1 MSKINQIEQ
10 ELSQI
15 DASKFHK
22 LINTYLSKKFSFM
35 VHSNGTKIG
44 EDKPISGTPDSF
56 VALEDGDY
64 IFVECTTQK
73 SDIVSKFSK
82 DLNKCFD
89 ETKTGIGISKI
100 KKIILACNSDI
111 KPNEI
116 ESLKEYCRSKDIDL
130 CFIGISSLA
139 NDLYANYSKIAYDF
153 LGVSVDTVQILDE
166 SDFVAEYESGGYAT
180 PLNTVLCC
188 RDKEVADI
196 ELALKDSQITFIT
209 GKAGVGKTRLAIE
222 VAPKFAKENG
232 YKFKAIFNRGVNIY
246 DDLMAY
252 FKVEDEKFLIF
263 IDDVN
268 RIHQALGYLLNSFNK
283 KITNSQIKI
292 VATVRDYA
300 KDIIDKVPSNI
311 SYSVIEIQSMHNIS
325 VSEIIARNF
334 KNIDPA
340 YNEKIVEISQN
351 NPRMAFMACKIAQN
365 GSFDA
370 VNNTYDLYKE
380 YFKSAD
386 NDINIFGDIEIEKIV
401 AIVAF
406 FRVIDRQNDKQ
417 VEVIKQAFEVDIVA
431 IWDKIEK
438 LHRYEI
444 FDMYENSV
452 IKVSDQILASYLFY
466 KTVFV
471 DKSLKINSFIVN
483 FFPNYSG
490 KIRDVLNQIVPVF
503 DINLILKEL
512 KDPVDRLWIECSDKS
527 LLVGHDNNPIIE
539 FVEIFWYLKELE
551 ILEKLHEEI
560 QDLEQEHIDVN
571 STDVF
576 KDNDNRSDLVL
587 NILSLLSR
595 SNDESNLKITIEL
608 IVMYLN
614 KKPNKIHEVIY
625 TLVKDFGYE
634 FDSYT
639 DEYKKEKIVMDK
651 LWELS
656 KNSDTLLLRRLFI
669 GIASEMLGTD
679 FQDARYHGRTLNL
692 YNYNLVPTQAL
703 NDFRK
708 TIFERLDEIFK
719 SSYFLVDLEKFI
731 NAYSQKTNISNRKDI
746 LEQDSK
752 YMLDLTAKYF
762 NPKIYKHCKI
772 VRDFLSFLDG
782 NKISYDKNVQTV
794 FKHSC
799 FGIDDLLCLNPYK
812 LEGDNIEQNNACI
825 KNELTKFANNHKT
838 KGEWLELFNA
848 CVEIYNVIDDI
859 NPYRFRINFGIFL
872 EILSSNDSGLF
883 IEVLDE
889 YFKLGDPFL
898 LYLDCRILIA
908 TFGKNGT
915 FEFIEKQNFKAK
927 DFWKF
932 EIFRAIDENDITQT
946 NAKNLLDL
954 YKSADIAN
962 IPQYFDYLQKYE
974 NIEKDITLKI
984 LKVLCNMAISNN
996 KFLITIEMFF
1006 YQSTSM
1012 LDKYI
1017 KTDKKLIE
1025 TAYFMR
1031 LKDNIN
1037 FDHDANILNKFLN
1050 YDSDFIHRYI
1060 INILNA
1066 IGDHASGVNINT
1078 NFSILFNRTDYDEIF
1093 LKIIETIHDISSKK
1107 FVFGKGEFLKS
1118 FFMGFRSPLLDTQ
1131 KTINIIEQFIDKYF
1145 TDNEMMIFISR
1156 LICEF
1161 NSDESENANIDTRA
1175 HLYAYIISKN
1185 NDYELF
1191 KSLKFEKNLRMSHGS
1206 WVPVIQRDIEFYEKL
1221 MSMMDTANLLK
1232 HRTFINEMIDD
1243 LKSRINREKKFDF
1256 MEDERF
1262 YRY

>member
-56 VALEDGDY
+56 IALEDGNY

-73 SDIVSKFSK
+73 SDIVSKFLK
-82 DLNKCFD
+82 DLEKCFD
-89 ETKTGIGISKI
+89 EAKTGISISKI
-100 KKIILACNSDI
+100 KKVILACNSDI
-111 KPNEI
+111 KPNELEI
-116 ESLKEYCRSKDIDL
+116 LQKYCNSKDKL
-130 CFIGISSLA
+130 FFIGISSLA
-139 NDLYANYSKIAYDF
+139 NDLYANYSKIVYDF

-222 VAPKFAKENG
+222 VAPKFAKKHG

-300 KDIIDKVPSNI
+300 KDIIEKVPSNI
-311 SYSVIEIQSMHNIS
+311 SCSVIEIQSMDNIS
-325 VSEIIARNF
+325 VSEIISKNF
-334 KNIDPA
+334 KNIDSA
-340 YNEKIVEISQN
+340 YKEKILNISQN

-386 NDINIFGDIEIEKIV
+386 NDINIFGDIDIGKIV
-401 AIVAF
+401 AIAAF

-417 VEVIKQAFEVDIVA
+417 VKIIKQAFEVDVVA

-452 IKVSDQILASYLFY
+452 VKVSDQILASYLFY

-471 DKSLKINSFIVN
+471 DKSLKISSFIVN
-483 FFPNYSG
+483 FFPNHSG

-512 KDPVDRLWIECSDKS
+512 KDPVDRLWIKYSDKS
-527 LLVGHDNNPIIE
+527 LLSGHDNNPIIE
-539 FVEIFWYLKELE
+539 FVEIFWYLKESE

-571 STDVF
+571 SIDIF
-576 KDNDNRSDLVL
+576 KNGDNKSNLVL
-587 NILSLLSR
+587 KILSLLSR

-614 KKPNKIHEVIY
+614 KKPNKTHEVIY
-625 TLVKDFGYE
+625 TLVKDFGYGLN
-634 FDSYT
+634 SYGYG
-639 DEYKKEKIVMDK
+639 YKKENIVMDR

-656 KNSDTLLLRRLFI
+656 KNSDTLLLKRLFI
-669 GIASEMLGTD
+669 RIASEMLGTD
-679 FQDARYHGRTLNL
+679 FQDARYYGRTFNL
-692 YNYNLVPTQAL
+692 YNYTLVPTQAL

-719 SSYFLVDLEKFI
+719 NNCFLADLEKFI
-731 NAYSQKTNISNRKDI
+731 NTYYRKPNISNSI
-746 LEQDSK
+746 EIIEQDKK
-752 YMLDLTAKYF
+752 YIVDLVVKYF

-772 VRDFLSFLDG
+772 VRKFLSFLDE
-782 NKISYDKNVQTV
+782 NKISYDKNAQTL
-794 FKHSC
+794 FKYSY
-799 FGIDDLLCLNPYK
+799 FDTDDLLCASPYK
-812 LEGDNIEQNNACI
+812 NFKGNNVEQNKAYI
-825 KNELTKFANNHKT
+825 KNELEKISNNNKT
-838 KGEWLELFNA
+838 KDRWLKLLNI
-848 CVEIYNVIDDI
+848 CVEIYNVIDDSDTYSFK
-859 NPYRFRINFGIFL
+859 NNFSMLL
-872 EILSSNDSGLF
+872 EILSSDDSGLF
-883 IEVLDE
+883 IEVLGE

-898 LYLDCRILIA
+898 LYLDRRVLIKIL
-908 TFGKNGT
+908 GKKGA

-927 DFWKF
+927 DFWRF
-932 EIFRAIDENDITQT
+932 GIFAAIDENDITQT
-946 NAKNLLDL
+946 DVKNLLDL

-974 NIEKDITLKI
+974 NIRKGITLEI
-984 LKVLCNMAISNN
+984 LRVLCNRASNN
-996 KFLITIEMFF
+996 KFLRIIDVFF
-1006 YQSTSM
+1006 CHFTSI
-1012 LDKYI
+1012 LDEYI
-1017 KTDKKLIE
+1017 IADKELIE
-1025 TAYFMR
+1025 TAYFVC
-1031 LKDNIN
+1031 LKDDVN
-1037 FDHDANILNKFLN
+1037 FDYDAKILNKFLN
-1050 YDSDFIHRYI
+1050 HDSDFINRYI
-1060 INILNA
+1060 INILNTL
-1066 IGDHASGVNINT
+1066 GDYVSSVNIHT
-1078 NFSILFNRTDYDEIF
+1078 DFSILFDRSDYDKIF
-1093 LKIIETIHDISSKK
+1093 LEIIEITYGTLNKK
-1107 FVFGKGEFLKS
+1107 FVFGEGEFLKL
-1118 FFMGFRSPLLDTQ
+1118 FFMSFHLPLSNTQ

-1145 TDNEMMIFISR
+1145 TDNERMIFISR

-1161 NSDESENANIDTRA
+1161 NSDESENAEIDTRV
-1175 HLYAYIISKN
+1175 HLYAYMVSKN
-1185 NDYELF
+1185 SDYELF

-1221 MSMMDTANLLK
+1221 MSAMDTASLLK
-1232 HRTFINEMIDD
+1232 HRSFLVEIIGD
-1243 LKSRINREKKFDF
+1243 LKRRIDREKKSDF

-1262 YRY
+1262 DRY

>member
-56 VALEDGDY
+56 VALEDGNY

-73 SDIVSKFSK
+73 SDIVSKFLK
-82 DLNKCFD
+82 DLEKCFD
-89 ETKTGIGISKI
+89 EAKTGISISKI
-100 KKIILACNSDI
+100 KKVILACNSDI
-111 KPNEI
+111 KPNELEI
-116 ESLKEYCRSKDIDL
+116 LQKYCNSKDKL
-130 CFIGISSLA
+130 FFIGISSLA
-139 NDLYANYSKIAYDF
+139 NDLYANYSKIVYDF
-153 LGVSVDTVQILDE
+153 LGVSVDTMQILDK
-166 SDFVAEYESGGYAT
+166 SDFVVEYESGGYAT

-196 ELALKDSQITFIT
+196 ELALKDSQITFII

-311 SYSVIEIQSMHNIS
+311 SCSVIEIQSMHNIS
-325 VSEIIARNF
+325 VSEIISRNF

-340 YNEKIVEISQN
+340 YKEKILKISQN

-365 GSFDA
+365 GFFDA

-386 NDINIFGDIEIEKIV
+386 NDINIFGDIDIGKIV
-401 AIVAF
+401 AIVTF

-417 VEVIKQAFEVDIVA
+417 VKVIKQAFEVDIVA

-471 DKSLKINSFIVN
+471 DKSLKISSFIVN
-483 FFPNYSG
+483 FFPNHSG
-490 KIRDVLNQIVPVF
+490 KIRDIINQIIPVF

-512 KDPVDRLWIECSDKS
+512 KDPVDRLWIEYLDKS

-539 FVEIFWYLKELE
+539 FVEIFWYLKESE

-571 STDVF
+571 SMNVF

-587 NILSLLSR
+587 NIFSLLSR

-692 YNYNLVPTQAL
+692 YNYTLVPTQAL
-703 NDFRK
+703 INFRK

-719 SSYFLVDLEKFI
+719 SSCFLADLEKFI

-772 VRDFLSFLDG
+772 VRNFLSFLDG
-782 NKISYDKNVQTV
+782 NKISYDENIQTV
-794 FKHSC
+794 FKHSY
-799 FGIDDLLCLNPYK
+799 FDTDDLLCTSPHRFK
-812 LEGDNIEQNNACI
+812 DNDIEHI
-825 KNELTKFANNHKT
+825 KNKLIQFANNNKT
-838 KGEWLELFNA
+838 KDEWIGLFNV
-848 CVEIYNVIDDI
+848 CVEIYNVIDDT
-859 NPYRFRINFGIFL
+859 NPHSFRSNFGILL
-872 EILSSNDSGLF
+872 EILSSNDSQLF
-883 IEVLDE
+883 IEVLGE

-898 LYLDCRILIA
+898 LYLDRRILIKIL
-908 TFGKNGT
+908 GKNGA

-927 DFWKF
+927 DFWRF
-932 EIFRAIDENDITQT
+932 GIFAAIDENDITQT
-946 NAKNLLDL
+946 DVKNLLDL
-954 YKSADIAN
+954 YKSADITN
-962 IPQYFDYLQKYE
+962 IPQHFDYLQKYE
-974 NIEKDITLKI
+974 NIRKRITLEI
-984 LKVLCNMAISNN
+984 LRVLCNRASNN
-996 KFLITIEMFF
+996 KFLRIIDVFF
-1006 YQSTSM
+1006 CHFTSI
-1012 LDKYI
+1012 LDEYI
-1017 KTDKKLIE
+1017 IADKELIE
-1025 TAYFMR
+1025 TAYFVC
-1031 LKDNIN
+1031 LKDDVN
-1037 FDHDANILNKFLN
+1037 FDYDAKILNKFLN
-1050 YDSDFIHRYI
+1050 HDSDFINRYI
-1060 INILNA
+1060 INILN
-1066 IGDHASGVNINT
+1066 ILGDYVSSVNIHT
-1078 NFSILFNRTDYDEIF
+1078 DFSILFDRSDYDKIF
-1093 LKIIETIHDISSKK
+1093 LEIIEITYGILNKK
-1107 FVFGKGEFLKS
+1107 FVFGEGEFLKL
-1118 FFMGFRSPLLDTQ
+1118 FFMSFHLPLSDTQ

-1145 TDNEMMIFISR
+1145 TDNERMIFISR

-1161 NSDESENANIDTRA
+1161 NGDESENANIDTRA

-1191 KSLKFEKNLRMSHGS
+1191 KSLKFEKNLRMSHGG

-1221 MSMMDTANLLK
+1221 MSAMDTVNLLK
-1232 HRTFINEMIDD
+1232 HRSFLEEIIDD
-1243 LKSRINREKKFDF
+1243 LKRRIDREKKSDF

-1262 YRY
+1262 DRY

>member
-56 VALEDGDY
+56 VALEDGNY

-73 SDIVSKFSK
+73 SDILSKFLK
-82 DLNKCFD
+82 DLKKCFD
-89 ETKTGIGISKI
+89 EAKTGISISKI
-100 KKIILACNSDI
+100 KKVILACNCDI
-111 KPNEI
+111 KPNELEI
-116 ESLKEYCRSKDIDL
+116 LQKYCNSKDKL
-130 CFIGISSLA
+130 FFIGISSLA
-139 NDLYANYSKIAYDF
+139 NDLYVNYSKIAYDF
-153 LGVSVDTVQILDE
+153 LGVSVDTMQILDE

-196 ELALKDSQITFIT
+196 EFALKDNQITFIT
-209 GKAGVGKTRLAIE
+209 GKAGVGKTRLTIE

-232 YKFKAIFNRGVNIY
+232 YKFKAIFNRGINIY

-252 FKVEDEKFLIF
+252 FNVKDEKFLIF

-268 RIHQALGYLLNSFNK
+268 RIHQALGYLLNSFK
-283 KITNSQIKI
+283 KRIANFEIKI
-292 VATVRDYA
+292 VTTVRDYA
-300 KDIIDKVPSNI
+300 KDIIEKVPSNI
-311 SYSVIEIQSMHNIS
+311 SCSVIEIQSMHNIS
-325 VSEIIARNF
+325 VSEIISRNF
-334 KNIDPA
+334 KNIDPV
-340 YNEKIVEISQN
+340 YKEKILEISQN
-351 NPRMAFMACKIAQN
+351 NPRMAFMACKIAEN

-370 VNNTYDLYKE
+370 INNTYDLYKE

-386 NDINIFGDIEIEKIV
+386 NDINIFGDIDIGKIV
-401 AIVAF
+401 AIAAF
-406 FRVIDRQNDKQ
+406 LRAIDRQNDKQ
-417 VEVIKQAFEVDIVA
+417 VEVIKQAFEIDIVA

-471 DKSLKINSFIVN
+471 DKSLKISSFIVN
-483 FFPNYSG
+483 FFPNHSG

-512 KDPVDRLWIECSDKS
+512 KDPVDKLWIEYSDKS
-527 LLVGHDNNPIIE
+527 LLAGHDNNPIME
-539 FVEIFWYLKELE
+539 FIEIFWYLKESE
-551 ILEKLHEEI
+551 ILEKLHGEI
-560 QDLEQEHIDVN
+560 QNLEQEHIDVN
-571 STDVF
+571 SIDIF
-576 KDNDNRSDLVL
+576 KRSDNKSDTILY
-587 NILSLLSR
+587 ILSLLSR
-595 SNDESNLKITIEL
+595 SNDENNLKIAIEL

-614 KKPNKIHEVIY
+614 KKPNKIYEVID
-625 TLVKDFGYE
+625 TLVKEFGYE
-634 FDSYT
+634 LDSCM

-692 YNYNLVPTQAL
+692 YNYTLVPTQAL
-703 NDFRK
+703 INFRK

-782 NKISYDKNVQTV
+782 NKISYDKNAQTV
-794 FKHSC
+794 FKHSY
-799 FGIDDLLCLNPYK
+799 FDTDDLLCTSPHRFKGN
-812 LEGDNIEQNNACI
+812 DIEHI
-825 KNELTKFANNHKT
+825 KNKLIQFANNHKT
-838 KGEWLELFNA
+838 KDEWIGLFNV
-848 CVEIYNVIDDI
+848 CVEIYNVIDDT
-859 NPYRFRINFGIFL
+859 NPHSFRSNFGILL
-872 EILSSNDSGLF
+872 EILSSNDSQLF
-883 IEVLDE
+883 IEVLGE

-898 LYLDCRILIA
+898 LYLDRRILIKIL
-908 TFGKNGT
+908 GKNGA

-927 DFWKF
+927 DFWRF
-932 EIFRAIDENDITQT
+932 GIFAAIDENDITQT
-946 NAKNLLDL
+946 DVKNLLDL

-974 NIEKDITLKI
+974 NIRDNIVLEVLRVLYNRNDSNEIS
-984 LKVLCNMAISNN
+984 KVIY
-996 KFLITIEMFF
+996 FF
-1006 YQSTSM
+1006 FVFFNSS

-1017 KTDKKLIE
+1017 APDKDLMEVVYLSCLKSNRYFDYNAKILDKL
-1025 TAYFMR
+1025 
-1031 LKDNIN
+1031 
-1037 FDHDANILNKFLN
+1037 LN
-1050 YDSDFIHRYI
+1050 YDHSFINRYTTS
-1060 INILNA
+1060 ILDAFVNNA
-1066 IGDHASGVNINT
+1066 CSIDIHMDY
-1078 NFSILFNRTDYDEIF
+1078 SILFNRSDYEEIF
-1093 LKIIETIHDISSKK
+1093 LKIIELFYSMPRER
-1107 FVFGKGEFLKS
+1107 FVFREIEFLKS
-1118 FFMGFRSPLLDTQ
+1118 FFIRLRRPPLLNTE
-1131 KTINIIEQFIDKYF
+1131 KTINIIKQFIDKYF
-1145 TDNEMMIFISR
+1145 MDKERMIFISG

-1175 HLYAYIISKN
+1175 HLYAYMVSKN
-1185 NDYELF
+1185 SDYELF
-1191 KSLKFEKNLRMSHGS
+1191 KSLKFEKNLRTSHGG

-1221 MSMMDTANLLK
+1221 MSVMNTANLLK

-1243 LKSRINREKKFDF
+1243 LKRRIDREKKSDF

-1262 YRY
+1262 DRY

>member
-56 VALEDGDY
+56 VALEDGNY

-73 SDIVSKFSK
+73 SDIVSKFLK
-82 DLNKCFD
+82 DLEKCFD
-89 ETKTGIGISKI
+89 EAKTGISISKI
-100 KKIILACNSDI
+100 KKVILACNCDI
-111 KPNEI
+111 KPNELEI
-116 ESLKEYCRSKDIDL
+116 LQKYCNSKDKL
-130 CFIGISSLA
+130 FFIGISSLA
-139 NDLYANYSKIAYDF
+139 NDLYANYSKIVYDF

-222 VAPKFAKENG
+222 VAPKFAKKHG

-300 KDIIDKVPSNI
+300 KDIIEKVPSNI
-311 SYSVIEIQSMHNIS
+311 SCSVIEIQSMDNIS
-325 VSEIIARNF
+325 ASEIISKNF
-334 KNIDPA
+334 KNIDSA
-340 YNEKIVEISQN
+340 YKEKILNISQN

-365 GSFDA
+365 GFFDA

-386 NDINIFGDIEIEKIV
+386 NDINIFGDIDIGKIV
-401 AIVAF
+401 AIVTF

-417 VEVIKQAFEVDIVA
+417 VKVIKQAFEVDIVA

-471 DKSLKINSFIVN
+471 DKSLKISSFILN
-483 FFPNYSG
+483 FFPNHSG
-490 KIRDVLNQIVPVF
+490 KIRDIINQIIPVF

-512 KDPVDRLWIECSDKS
+512 KDPVDRLWIEYLDKS

-539 FVEIFWYLKELE
+539 FVEIFWYLKESE

-571 STDVF
+571 SIDVF

-692 YNYNLVPTQAL
+692 YNYTLVPTQAL
-703 NDFRK
+703 INFRK

-719 SSYFLVDLEKFI
+719 SSYFLADLEKFI

-772 VRDFLSFLDG
+772 VRNFLSFLDG
-782 NKISYDKNVQTV
+782 NKISYDENIQTV
-794 FKHSC
+794 FKHSY
-799 FGIDDLLCLNPYK
+799 FDTDDLLCTSPHRFK
-812 LEGDNIEQNNACI
+812 DNDIEHI
-825 KNELTKFANNHKT
+825 KNKLIQFANNNKT
-838 KGEWLELFNA
+838 KDEWIGLFNV
-848 CVEIYNVIDDI
+848 CVEIYNVIDDT
-859 NPYRFRINFGIFL
+859 NPHSFRSNFGILL
-872 EILSSNDSGLF
+872 EILSSNDSQLF
-883 IEVLDE
+883 IEVLGE

-898 LYLDCRILIA
+898 LYLDRRILIKIL
-908 TFGKNGT
+908 GKNGA

-927 DFWKF
+927 DFWRF
-932 EIFRAIDENDITQT
+932 GIFAAIDENDITQT
-946 NAKNLLDL
+946 DVKNLLDL
-954 YKSADIAN
+954 YKSADITN
-962 IPQYFDYLQKYE
+962 IPQHFDYLQKYE
-974 NIEKDITLKI
+974 NIRKRITLEI
-984 LKVLCNMAISNN
+984 LRVLCNRASNN
-996 KFLITIEMFF
+996 KFLRIIDVFF
-1006 YQSTSM
+1006 CHFTSI
-1012 LDKYI
+1012 LDEYI
-1017 KTDKKLIE
+1017 IADKELIE
-1025 TAYFMR
+1025 TAYFVC
-1031 LKDNIN
+1031 LKDDVN
-1037 FDHDANILNKFLN
+1037 FDYDAKILNKFLN
-1050 YDSDFIHRYI
+1050 HDSDFINRYI
-1060 INILNA
+1060 INILN
-1066 IGDHASGVNINT
+1066 ILGDYVSSVNIHT
-1078 NFSILFNRTDYDEIF
+1078 DFSILFDRSDYDKIF
-1093 LKIIETIHDISSKK
+1093 LEIIEITYGILNKK
-1107 FVFGKGEFLKS
+1107 FVFGEGEFLKL
-1118 FFMGFRSPLLDTQ
+1118 FFMSFHLPLSDTQ

-1145 TDNEMMIFISR
+1145 TDNERMIFISR

-1161 NSDESENANIDTRA
+1161 NGDESENANIDTRA

-1191 KSLKFEKNLRMSHGS
+1191 KSLKFEKNLRMSHGG

-1221 MSMMDTANLLK
+1221 MSAMDTVNLLK
-1232 HRTFINEMIDD
+1232 HRSFLEEIIDD
-1243 LKSRINREKKFDF
+1243 LKRRIDREKKSDF

-1262 YRY
+1262 DRY

>member
-35 VHSNGTKIG
+35 IHSNGTKIG

-56 VALEDGDY
+56 VALEDGNY

-73 SDIVSKFSK
+73 SDIVSKFLK
-82 DLNKCFD
+82 DLEKCFD
-89 ETKTGIGISKI
+89 EAKTGIGISKI
-100 KKIILACNSDI
+100 KKVILACNCDI
-111 KPNEI
+111 KPSELEI
-116 ESLKEYCRSKDIDL
+116 LQKYCNSKDKL
-130 CFIGISSLA
+130 FFIGISSLA
-139 NDLYANYSKIAYDF
+139 NDLYANYSKIVYDF
-153 LGVSVDTVQILDE
+153 LGVSVDTMQILDK

-222 VAPKFAKENG
+222 VAPKFAKKHG

-283 KITNSQIKI
+283 KITNSKIKI

-300 KDIIDKVPSNI
+300 KDIIEKVPSNI
-311 SYSVIEIQSMHNIS
+311 SCSVIEIQSMDNIS
-325 VSEIIARNF
+325 VSEIISKNF
-334 KNIDPA
+334 KNIDSA
-340 YNEKIVEISQN
+340 YKEKILNISQN

-386 NDINIFGDIEIEKIV
+386 NDINIFGDIDIGKIV
-401 AIVAF
+401 AIAAF

-417 VEVIKQAFEVDIVA
+417 VEIIKQAFEVDVVA

-452 IKVSDQILASYLFY
+452 VKVSDQILASYLFY

-471 DKSLKINSFIVN
+471 DKSLKISSFIVN
-483 FFPNYSG
+483 FFPNHSG

-512 KDPVDRLWIECSDKS
+512 KDPVDRLWIKYSDKS
-527 LLVGHDNNPIIE
+527 LLSGHDNNPIIE
-539 FVEIFWYLKELE
+539 FVEIFWYLKESE

-571 STDVF
+571 SIDIF
-576 KDNDNRSDLVL
+576 KNGDNKSNLVL
-587 NILSLLSR
+587 KILSLLSR

-614 KKPNKIHEVIY
+614 KKPNKTHEVIY

-634 FDSYT
+634 LNSYGYG
-639 DEYKKEKIVMDK
+639 YKKENIVMDR

-656 KNSDTLLLRRLFI
+656 KNSDTLLLKRLFI
-669 GIASEMLGTD
+669 RIASEMLGTD
-679 FQDARYHGRTLNL
+679 FQDARYYGRTFNL
-692 YNYNLVPTQAL
+692 YNYTLVPTQAL

-719 SSYFLVDLEKFI
+719 NNCFLADLEKFI
-731 NAYSQKTNISNRKDI
+731 NTYYRKPNISNSI
-746 LEQDSK
+746 EIIEQDKK
-752 YMLDLTAKYF
+752 YIVDLVVKYF

-772 VRDFLSFLDG
+772 VRKSLSFLDE
-782 NKISYDKNVQTV
+782 NKISYDKNAQIL
-794 FKHSC
+794 FKHSY
-799 FGIDDLLCLNPYK
+799 FDTDDLLCASPYK
-812 LEGDNIEQNNACI
+812 NFKGNNVEQNKAYI
-825 KNELTKFANNHKT
+825 KNELEKISNNNKT
-838 KGEWLELFNA
+838 KDRWLKLLNI
-848 CVEIYNVIDDI
+848 CVEIYNVIDDSDTYSFK
-859 NPYRFRINFGIFL
+859 NNFSMLL
-872 EILSSNDSGLF
+872 EILSSDDSGLF
-883 IEVLDE
+883 IEVLGE

-898 LYLDCRILIA
+898 LYLDRRVLIKIL
-908 TFGKNGT
+908 GKKGA

-927 DFWKF
+927 DFWRF
-932 EIFRAIDENDITQT
+932 GIFAAIDENDITQT
-946 NAKNLLDL
+946 DVKNLLDL

-974 NIEKDITLKI
+974 NIRKGITLEI
-984 LKVLCNMAISNN
+984 LRVLCNRASNN
-996 KFLITIEMFF
+996 KFLRIIDIFF
-1006 YQSTSM
+1006 CHFTSI
-1012 LDKYI
+1012 LDEYI
-1017 KTDKKLIE
+1017 IADKELIE
-1025 TAYFMR
+1025 TAYFVC
-1031 LKDNIN
+1031 LKDDVN
-1037 FDHDANILNKFLN
+1037 FDYDAKILNKFLN
-1050 YDSDFIHRYI
+1050 HDSDFINRYI
-1060 INILNA
+1060 INILNTL
-1066 IGDHASGVNINT
+1066 GDYVSSVNIHT
-1078 NFSILFNRTDYDEIF
+1078 DFSILFDRSDYDKIF
-1093 LKIIETIHDISSKK
+1093 LEIIEITYGTLNKK
-1107 FVFGKGEFLKS
+1107 FVFGEGEFLKL
-1118 FFMGFRSPLLDTQ
+1118 FFMSFHLPLSNTQ

-1145 TDNEMMIFISR
+1145 TDNERMIFISR

-1161 NSDESENANIDTRA
+1161 NSDESENAEIDTRV
-1175 HLYAYIISKN
+1175 HLYAYMVSKN
-1185 NDYELF
+1185 SDYELF

-1206 WVPVIQRDIEFYEKL
+1206 RVPVIQRDIEFYEKL
-1221 MSMMDTANLLK
+1221 MSAMDTASLLK
-1232 HRTFINEMIDD
+1232 HRSFLVEIIGD
-1243 LKSRINREKKFDF
+1243 LKRRIDREKKSDF

-1262 YRY
+1262 DRY

>member
-35 VHSNGTKIG
+35 VHSSGTKIG
-44 EDKPISGTPDSF
+44 EDKPIVGTPDSF
-56 VALEDGDY
+56 VALEDGNY

-82 DLNKCFD
+82 DLEKCFN
-89 ETKTGIGISKI
+89 EGKTGIGISKI

-116 ESLKEYCRSKDIDL
+116 ESLKEYCSSKDIDL

-139 NDLYANYSKIAYDF
+139 SDLHVNYSKIAYDF
-153 LGVSVDTVQILDE
+153 LGVSVDTMQILDE
-166 SDFVAEYESGGYAT
+166 SEFITEYESGGYAT

-188 RDKEVADI
+188 RDKEVANI

-300 KDIIDKVPSNI
+300 KDIIEKVPSNI
-311 SYSVIEIQSMHNIS
+311 SCSVIEIQSMHNIS
-325 VSEIIARNF
+325 VSEIISKNF
-334 KNIDPA
+334 KNINPIH
-340 YNEKIVEISQN
+340 NEKILEISQN

-386 NDINIFGDIEIEKIV
+386 NDINIFGDIDIGKIV
-401 AIVAF
+401 AIAAF

-444 FDMYENSV
+444 FDMYENNV

-471 DKSLKINSFIVN
+471 DKNLKINSFIVN
-483 FFPNYSG
+483 FFPNHSG

-512 KDPVDRLWIECSDKS
+512 KDPVDRLWLEYSDKS
-527 LLVGHDNNPIIE
+527 LLVGHDDNPIIE
-539 FVEIFWYLKELE
+539 FVEIFWYLKESE

-571 STDVF
+571 TIDIF
-576 KDNDNRSDLVL
+576 KSSDNKSDTILY
-587 NILSLLSR
+587 ILSLLSR
-595 SNDESNLKITIEL
+595 SNDENNLKIAIDL

-614 KKPNKIHEVIY
+614 KKPNKIYEVIDA
-625 TLVKDFGYE
+625 LVKEFGYE
-634 FDSYT
+634 LDSYM
-639 DEYKKEKIVMDK
+639 DEYKKKIVMSK

-656 KNSDTLLLRRLFI
+656 KNSDTLLLGRLFI
-669 GIASEMLGTD
+669 RIASEMLGTD
-679 FQDARYHGRTLNL
+679 FQDTRHHGRTLNL
-692 YNYNLVPTQAL
+692 YNHTLVPTQAL
-703 NDFRK
+703 INFRK

-752 YMLDLTAKYF
+752 YMLDLTVKYF

-782 NKISYDKNVQTV
+782 NKISYDKNTQTV
-794 FKHSC
+794 FKHSY
-799 FGIDDLLCLNPYK
+799 FDTDDLLCTSPHRFKGN
-812 LEGDNIEQNNACI
+812 DIEHI
-825 KNELTKFANNHKT
+825 KNKLIQFANNHKT
-838 KGEWLELFNA
+838 KDEWIGLFNV
-848 CVEIYNVIDDI
+848 CVEIYNVIDDT
-859 NPYRFRINFGIFL
+859 NPHSFRSNFGILL
-872 EILSSNDSGLF
+872 EILSSNDSQLF
-883 IEVLDE
+883 IEVLGE

-898 LYLDCRILIA
+898 LYLDRHILIKIL
-908 TFGKNGT
+908 GKNGA

-927 DFWKF
+927 DFWRF
-932 EIFRAIDENDITQT
+932 GIFAAIDENDITQT
-946 NAKNLLDL
+946 DVKNLLDL

-974 NIEKDITLKI
+974 NIRDDIVLEVLRVLYNRNDSNEI
-984 LKVLCNMAISNN
+984 SKVIY
-996 KFLITIEMFF
+996 FF
-1006 YQSTSM
+1006 FIFFNSS

-1017 KTDKKLIE
+1017 APDKDLMEVVYLSCLKSNRYFDYNAKILDKL
-1025 TAYFMR
+1025 
-1031 LKDNIN
+1031 
-1037 FDHDANILNKFLN
+1037 LN
-1050 YDSDFIHRYI
+1050 YDPSFINRYTTSI
-1060 INILNA
+1060 LDTFINNA
-1066 IGDHASGVNINT
+1066 CSIDIHMDY
-1078 NFSILFNRTDYDEIF
+1078 SILFNRSDYEEIF
-1093 LKIIETIHDISSKK
+1093 LKIIELFYSMPREC
-1107 FVFGKGEFLKS
+1107 FVFREIEFLKS
-1118 FFMGFRSPLLDTQ
+1118 FFMRLRHPPLLNTE
-1131 KTINIIEQFIDKYF
+1131 KTINIIKQFIDKYF
-1145 TDNEMMIFISR
+1145 MDKERMIFISR

-1161 NSDESENANIDTRA
+1161 NSDESENANIDTRV

-1221 MSMMDTANLLK
+1221 MSAMDTVSLLK
-1232 HRTFINEMIDD
+1232 HRSFLEEIIDD
-1243 LKSRINREKKFDF
+1243 LKRRIDREKKSDF

-1262 YRY
+1262 DRY

>member
-15 DASKFHK
+15 DTSKFHK

-56 VALEDGDY
+56 VALEDGNY

-73 SDIVSKFSK
+73 SDIVSKFLK
-82 DLNKCFD
+82 DLKKCFN
-89 ETKTGIGISKI
+89 EAKTGISISKI
-100 KKIILACNSDI
+100 KKVILACNCDI
-111 KPNEI
+111 KPNELEI
-116 ESLKEYCRSKDIDL
+116 LQKYCNSKDKL
-130 CFIGISSLA
+130 FFIGISSLA
-139 NDLYANYSKIAYDF
+139 NDLYANYSKIVYDF

-222 VAPKFAKENG
+222 VAPKFAKKHG

-300 KDIIDKVPSNI
+300 KDIIEKVPSNI
-311 SYSVIEIQSMHNIS
+311 SCSVIEIQSMDNIS
-325 VSEIIARNF
+325 ASEIISKNF
-334 KNIDPA
+334 KNIDSA
-340 YNEKIVEISQN
+340 YKEKILNISQN

-365 GSFDA
+365 GFFDA

-386 NDINIFGDIEIEKIV
+386 NDINIFGDIDIGKIV
-401 AIVAF
+401 AIVTF

-417 VEVIKQAFEVDIVA
+417 VKVIKQAFEVDIVA

-471 DKSLKINSFIVN
+471 DKSLKISSFIVN
-483 FFPNYSG
+483 FFPNHSG
-490 KIRDVLNQIVPVF
+490 KIRDIINQIIPVF

-512 KDPVDRLWIECSDKS
+512 KDPVDRLWIEYLDKS

-539 FVEIFWYLKELE
+539 FVEIFWYLKESE

-571 STDVF
+571 SMNVF

-587 NILSLLSR
+587 NIFSLLSR

-692 YNYNLVPTQAL
+692 YNYTLVPTQAL
-703 NDFRK
+703 INFRK

-719 SSYFLVDLEKFI
+719 SSCFLADLEKFI

-772 VRDFLSFLDG
+772 VRNFLSFLDG
-782 NKISYDKNVQTV
+782 NKISYDENIQTV
-794 FKHSC
+794 FKHSY
-799 FGIDDLLCLNPYK
+799 FDTDDLLCTSPHRFK
-812 LEGDNIEQNNACI
+812 DNDIEHI
-825 KNELTKFANNHKT
+825 KNKLIQFANNNKT
-838 KGEWLELFNA
+838 KDEWIGLFNV
-848 CVEIYNVIDDI
+848 CVEIYNVIDDT
-859 NPYRFRINFGIFL
+859 NPHSFRSNFGILL
-872 EILSSNDSGLF
+872 EILSSNDSQLF
-883 IEVLDE
+883 IEVLGE

-898 LYLDCRILIA
+898 LYLDRRILIKIL
-908 TFGKNGT
+908 GKNGA

-927 DFWKF
+927 DFWRF
-932 EIFRAIDENDITQT
+932 GIFAAIDENDITQT
-946 NAKNLLDL
+946 DVKNLLDL
-954 YKSADIAN
+954 YKSADITN
-962 IPQYFDYLQKYE
+962 IPQHFDYLQKYE
-974 NIEKDITLKI
+974 NIRKRITLEI
-984 LKVLCNMAISNN
+984 LRVLCNRASNN
-996 KFLITIEMFF
+996 KFLRIIDVFF
-1006 YQSTSM
+1006 CHFTSI
-1012 LDKYI
+1012 LDEYI
-1017 KTDKKLIE
+1017 IADKELIE
-1025 TAYFMR
+1025 TAYFVC
-1031 LKDNIN
+1031 LKDDVN
-1037 FDHDANILNKFLN
+1037 FDYDAKILNKFLN
-1050 YDSDFIHRYI
+1050 HDSDFINRYI
-1060 INILNA
+1060 INILN
-1066 IGDHASGVNINT
+1066 ILGDYVSSVNIHT
-1078 NFSILFNRTDYDEIF
+1078 DFSILFDRSDYDKIF
-1093 LKIIETIHDISSKK
+1093 LEIIEITYGILNKK
-1107 FVFGKGEFLKS
+1107 FVFGEGEFLKL
-1118 FFMGFRSPLLDTQ
+1118 FFMSFHLPLSDTQ

-1145 TDNEMMIFISR
+1145 TDNERMIFISR

-1161 NSDESENANIDTRA
+1161 NGDESENANIDTRA

-1221 MSMMDTANLLK
+1221 VSIMDTVNLLK
-1232 HRTFINEMIDD
+1232 HRTFINEIIND
-1243 LKSRINREKKFDF
+1243 LKRRIDREKKSDF

-1262 YRY
+1262 DRY

>member
-35 VHSNGTKIG
+35 IHSNGTKIG

-56 VALEDGDY
+56 VALEDGNY

-73 SDIVSKFSK
+73 SDIVSKFLK
-82 DLNKCFD
+82 DLEKCFD
-89 ETKTGIGISKI
+89 EAKTGIGISKI
-100 KKIILACNSDI
+100 KKVILACNCDI
-111 KPNEI
+111 KPNELEI
-116 ESLKEYCRSKDIDL
+116 LQKYCNSKDKL
-130 CFIGISSLA
+130 FFIGISSLA
-139 NDLYANYSKIAYDF
+139 NDLYANYSKIVYDF
-153 LGVSVDTVQILDE
+153 LGVSIDTVQILDE
-166 SDFVAEYESGGYAT
+166 SDFVTEYESGGYAT

-188 RDKEVADI
+188 RDKEVANI

-252 FKVEDEKFLIF
+252 FNVEDEKFLIF

-268 RIHQALGYLLNSFNK
+268 RVYQALGYLLSSFNK
-283 KITNSQIKI
+283 KITNYQIKI

-300 KDIIDKVPSNI
+300 KDIIEKVPSNI
-311 SYSVIEIQSMHNIS
+311 NCSVIEIQSMDNIS
-325 VSEIIARNF
+325 VSEIISKNF
-334 KNIDPA
+334 KNIDPIH
-340 YNEKIVEISQN
+340 NEKILEISQN

-386 NDINIFGDIEIEKIV
+386 NDINIFGDIDIGKIV
-401 AIVAF
+401 AIAAF
-406 FRVIDRQNDKQ
+406 FRVIDKQNDKQ
-417 VEVIKQAFEVDIVA
+417 VEVIKQAFGVDVVA

-452 IKVSDQILASYLFY
+452 VKISDQILASYLFY

-471 DKSLKINSFIVN
+471 DKSLKISSFIVN
-483 FFPNYSG
+483 FFPNHFG
-490 KIRDVLNQIVPVF
+490 KIRDVLNQILPVF

-512 KDPVDRLWIECSDKS
+512 KDPVDILWIEYSDKS
-527 LLVGHDNNPIIE
+527 LLSGHDNNPIIE
-539 FVEIFWYLKELE
+539 FVEIFWYLKESE

-571 STDVF
+571 SIDIF
-576 KDNDNRSDLVL
+576 KRSD
-587 NILSLLSR
+587 NKPDTILYIISLLSR
-595 SNDESNLKITIEL
+595 SNDENNLKITVEL
-608 IVMYLN
+608 IVIYLN

-634 FDSYT
+634 LNSYRYG
-639 DEYKKEKIVMDK
+639 YKKEKIVMDR

-656 KNSDTLLLRRLFI
+656 KNSDNLLLKRLFI
-669 GIASEMLGTD
+669 RIASEMLGTD

-692 YNYNLVPTQAL
+692 YNYTLVPTQTL

-719 SSYFLVDLEKFI
+719 SSYFLADLEKFI
-731 NAYSQKTNISNRKDI
+731 NAYSQKTNISKRKDI
-746 LEQDSK
+746 LEQDSICV
-752 YMLDLTAKYF
+752 LNLVTKYF
-762 NPKIYKHCKI
+762 NSTIYRHCKI
-772 VRDFLSFLDG
+772 VRNFLSFLDG

-794 FKHSC
+794 FKHSY

-812 LEGDNIEQNNACI
+812 LEGDNIEQNNAYI
-825 KNELTKFANNHKT
+825 KNELIKFANNHKT
-838 KGEWLELFNA
+838 KDEWIGLFNV

-859 NPYRFRINFGIFL
+859 NPYRFRINFGILL

-898 LYLDCRILIA
+898 LYLDRRILIKIL
-908 TFGKNGT
+908 GKNGA

-927 DFWKF
+927 DFWRF
-932 EIFRAIDENDITQT
+932 GIFAAMDENDITQKDV
-946 NAKNLLDL
+946 KNLLDL
-954 YKSADIAN
+954 YKSTDITN
-962 IPQYFDYLQKYE
+962 IPQYFDHLQKYE
-974 NIEKDITLKI
+974 NIKKDITLKI
-984 LKVLCNMAISNN
+984 LKVLCNRAISNN

-1006 YQSTSM
+1006 FQFTNM

-1050 YDSDFIHRYI
+1050 YDSDFINRYI
-1060 INILNA
+1060 ANILKTLSNRV
-1066 IGDHASGVNINT
+1066 SSVNMHT
-1078 NFSILFNRTDYDEIF
+1078 DFSILFDRKDCNTVF
-1093 LKIIETIHDISSKK
+1093 LKIIETIHKIPDKK

-1118 FFMGFRSPLLDTQ
+1118 FFMGFHSPLLDAQ
-1131 KTINIIEQFIDKYF
+1131 KIINIIEQFIDKYF
-1145 TDNEMMIFISR
+1145 TDKERMIFISR

-1206 WVPVIQRDIEFYEKL
+1206 WVPVIQRDIKFYEKL
-1221 MSMMDTANLLK
+1221 ISMMNTANLLK
-1232 HRTFINEMIDD
+1232 HRTFINKIIDD
-1243 LKSRINREKKFDF
+1243 LKRRIDREKKFDF

>member
-56 VALEDGDY
+56 VALEDGNY

-73 SDIVSKFSK
+73 SDIVSKFLK
-82 DLNKCFD
+82 DLEKCFD
-89 ETKTGIGISKI
+89 EAKTGISISKI
-100 KKIILACNSDI
+100 KKVILACNSDI
-111 KPNEI
+111 KPNELEI
-116 ESLKEYCRSKDIDL
+116 LQKYCNSKDKL
-130 CFIGISSLA
+130 FFIGISSLA
-139 NDLYANYSKIAYDF
+139 NDLYANYSKIVYDF
-153 LGVSVDTVQILDE
+153 LGVSVDTMQILDK
-166 SDFVAEYESGGYAT
+166 SDFVVEYESGGYAT

-196 ELALKDSQITFIT
+196 ELALKDSQITFII

-311 SYSVIEIQSMHNIS
+311 SCSVIEIQSMHNIS
-325 VSEIIARNF
+325 VSEIISRNF

-340 YNEKIVEISQN
+340 YKEKILKISQN

-365 GSFDA
+365 GFFDA

-386 NDINIFGDIEIEKIV
+386 NDINIFGDIDIGKIV

-471 DKSLKINSFIVN
+471 DKSLKISSFIVN
-483 FFPNYSG
+483 FFPNHSG
-490 KIRDVLNQIVPVF
+490 KIRDIINQIIPVF

-512 KDPVDRLWIECSDKS
+512 KDPVDRLWIEYLDKS

-539 FVEIFWYLKELE
+539 FVEIFWYLKESE

-571 STDVF
+571 SMNVF

-587 NILSLLSR
+587 NIFSLLSR

-692 YNYNLVPTQAL
+692 YNYTLVPTQAL
-703 NDFRK
+703 INFRK

-719 SSYFLVDLEKFI
+719 SSCFLADLEKFI

-772 VRDFLSFLDG
+772 VRNFLSFLDG
-782 NKISYDKNVQTV
+782 NKISYDENIQTV
-794 FKHSC
+794 FKHSY
-799 FGIDDLLCLNPYK
+799 FDTDDLLCTSPHRFK
-812 LEGDNIEQNNACI
+812 DNDIEHI
-825 KNELTKFANNHKT
+825 KNKLIQFANNNKT
-838 KGEWLELFNA
+838 KDEWIGLFNV
-848 CVEIYNVIDDI
+848 CVEIYNVIDDT
-859 NPYRFRINFGIFL
+859 NPHSFRSNFGILL
-872 EILSSNDSGLF
+872 EILSSNDSQLF
-883 IEVLDE
+883 IEVLGE

-898 LYLDCRILIA
+898 LYLDRRILIKIL
-908 TFGKNGT
+908 GKNGA

-927 DFWKF
+927 DFWRF
-932 EIFRAIDENDITQT
+932 GIFAAIDENDITQT
-946 NAKNLLDL
+946 DVKNLLDL
-954 YKSADIAN
+954 YKSADITN
-962 IPQYFDYLQKYE
+962 IPQHFDYLQKYE
-974 NIEKDITLKI
+974 NIRKRITLEI
-984 LKVLCNMAISNN
+984 LRVLCNRASNN
-996 KFLITIEMFF
+996 KFLRIIDVFF
-1006 YQSTSM
+1006 CHFTSI
-1012 LDKYI
+1012 LDEYI
-1017 KTDKKLIE
+1017 IADKELIE
-1025 TAYFMR
+1025 TAYFVC
-1031 LKDNIN
+1031 LKDDVN
-1037 FDHDANILNKFLN
+1037 FDYDAKILNKFLN
-1050 YDSDFIHRYI
+1050 HDSDFINRYI
-1060 INILNA
+1060 INILN
-1066 IGDHASGVNINT
+1066 ILGDYVSSVNIHT
-1078 NFSILFNRTDYDEIF
+1078 DFSILFDRSDYDKIF
-1093 LKIIETIHDISSKK
+1093 LEIIEITYGILNKK
-1107 FVFGKGEFLKS
+1107 FVFGEGEFLKL
-1118 FFMGFRSPLLDTQ
+1118 FFMSFHLPLSDTQ

-1145 TDNEMMIFISR
+1145 TDNERMIFISR

-1161 NSDESENANIDTRA
+1161 NGDESENANIDTRA

-1191 KSLKFEKNLRMSHGS
+1191 KSLKFEKNLRMSHGG

-1221 MSMMDTANLLK
+1221 MSAMDTVNLLK
-1232 HRTFINEMIDD
+1232 HRSFLEEIIDD
-1243 LKSRINREKKFDF
+1243 LKRRIDREKKSDF

-1262 YRY
+1262 DRY